1 MKKDTLYIAIAF
13 VVIVFVLY
21 VVIGISGTGNVNY
34 VGSENGTPIYLNYSQ
49 GHSLIGSISDYGTF
63 DLFNSTIPLNIT
75 FINQVTPYAA
85 GNVLEGW
92 LTVVLSSNS
101 SKNASLEFFVM
112 KGNNM
117 SALNKNFTEGLKQ
130 IFPQFNIN
138 KNSTYDGFN
147 YNYLQFSNTTV
158 NEQFLIAN
166 KGDYSTIMFLSSKPI
181 FNISEEQMLN
191 TTKKVIG

>member
-1 MKKDTLYIAIAF
+1 MNRNTLYIAIAF
-13 VVIVFVLY
+13 IVIIFVLY
-21 VVIGISGTGNVNY
+21 VVIGISGTGNVNF
-34 VGSENGTPIYLNYSQ
+34 VGSENGTPVYLNYSQ
-49 GHSLIGSISDYGTF
+49 GHSLIGSISDYETF

-75 FINQVTPYAA
+75 AINQVTPYAA

-92 LTVVLSSNS
+92 LTIVLSSNS
-101 SKNASLEFFVM
+101 SRNASLEFFVM

-117 SALNKNFTEGLKQ
+117 SGLSKNFTQGLQ
-130 IFPQFNIN
+130 QTFPSFNVV
-138 KNSTYDGFN
+138 KNSTYNGFN
-147 YNYLQFSNTTV
+147 YTYLKFFNTTV
-158 NEQFLIAN
+158 NDQFLITN